1 MKVLKTVSFGI
12 SLALLAVLALLAGL
26 AGMADY
32 LIPDTLSFFRGE
44 EPACLAFAPLSLE
57 KEEDTRGRV
66 VLFGVLPIKEV
77 GLREVERLSLCPG
90 GSVFGIRAPM
100 DGALVT
106 ALSEVATAEG
116 SRAPAREAG
125 LRRGDL
131 ITAAGGTPVRTAEE
145 LSAAIAGCDGR
156 PLSLTVCRG
165 GETLTLSLTPCRAG
179 GEGAFRAG
187 VMVKDTVAGIGTVTF
202 YDPETG
208 FFGGLG
214 HGVYDGVSKTPAALG
229 RGAVTGVGLTGVVK
243 GKAGSP
249 GELRGHLE
257 AEKLGTLLSN
267 TDSGVFGVLAS
278 PPAGE
283 PIPIALSHEVEVGPA
298 EILSTLE
305 DGATRRY
312 AIEITSLRGERGSE
326 KSFSVRVTDPA
337 LLELTG
343 GIVQGMSGS
352 PIIQNGKLVGA
363 VTHVMIGDPTAGYG
377 IFIENMLNAAQNQS
391 QQKAA

>member
-1 MKVLKTVSFGI
+1 MKVHKIISSGI
-12 SLALLAVLALLAGL
+12 SLVLLLSFVFLAGA
-26 AGMADY
+26 AGIAEY
-32 LIPDTLSFFRGE
+32 CIPDTLSFFQGE
-44 EPACLAFAPLSLE
+44 EPALGAFATLSTSE
-57 KEEDTRGRV
+57 REDTRGRV
-66 VLFGVLPIKEV
+66 LLFGVLPIKEV

-90 GSVFGIRAPM
+90 GGVFGIRAPM

-125 LRRGDL
+125 LHRGDL
-131 ITAAGGTPVRTAEE
+131 ITAVGGTPIRTAEE
-145 LSAAIAGCDGR
+145 LSAAIEGCDGR
-156 PLSLTVCRG
+156 PLSITVCRR

-214 HGVYDGVSKTPAALG
+214 HGVYDGVSRTPAALG

-257 AEKLGTLLSN
+257 AEKIGTLLSN
-267 TDSGVFGVLAS
+267 TDSGVFGVLAA

-283 PIPIALSHEVEVGPA
+283 AIPISLSREVRVGPA
-298 EILSTLE
+298 EILSTIE
-305 DGATRRY
+305 DGKTCSY
-312 AIEITSLRGERGSE
+312 TIEITSLRGERGSE
-326 KSFSVRVTDPA
+326 KSFSIRVTDPT

-352 PIIQNGKLVGA
+352 PIIQNGHLIGA

-377 IFIENMLNAAQNQS
+377 IYIENMLSAAQSQVQPNAA
-391 QQKAA
+391 